1 MSNVESAQKGSAP
14 SMVRYGGI
22 SWRGIVGRPEFG
34 VFLILVAMVT
44 FLSLYTDT
52 FLTGTNIFNILR
64 AFSWIA
70 ISAFG
75 QCMVII
81 TAGIDLS
88 VGSVMGISGLASAML
103 LVRGVPVPLAVA
115 GGLLTGL
122 VIGFLNGLMIT
133 KGKLPPFIAT
143 LGSLLMARGLCYGL
157 TGGWPVR
164 DLPDS
169 FKFLGQYDIP
179 LVLAFRGR
187 EFINLGVPLPLVF
200 TVLLA
205 ILVSLFL
212 MRTVWGYRIYAV
224 GGNETAAGLS
234 GINTH
239 RTKIMVYSLCSL
251 LTAVGGVLMTA
262 RLGVAAPTAGTAY
275 ELDVIAA
282 VVVGGTSLMGGEGT
296 ILGTLIGASIMGVL
310 RNGLVLMGVSA
321 YWLQAVQGFV
331 IVVAIMLDQLRKRR

>member
-1 MSNVESAQKGSAP
+1 MSNMQSAQKTP
-14 SMVRYGGI
+14 KSMVHTSGL
-22 SWRGIVGRPEFG
+22 SWRSIVGRQEFG
-34 VFLILVAMVT
+34 VFMILVAMMT
-44 FLSLYTDT
+44 FLTLYTDT
-52 FLTGTNIFNILR
+52 FLTSTNLFNILR
-64 AFSWIA
+64 SFSWIA

-75 QCMVII
+75 QTMVII

-88 VGSVMGISGLASAML
+88 VGSVMGISGLATAML
-103 LVRGVPVPLAVA
+103 MVSGVPVPLAVG

-157 TGGWPVR
+157 SGGWPVR
-164 DLPDS
+164 DLPQS
-169 FKFLGQYDIP
+169 FRTLGQYDIP
-179 LVLAFRGR
+179 FV
-187 EFINLGVPLPLVF
+187 GVGIPFPLVF
-200 TVLLA
+200 TVILA
-205 ILVSLFL
+205 IVMSLFL

-224 GGNETAAGLS
+224 GGNETATGLS
-234 GINTH
+234 GINTA
-239 RTKIMVYSLCSL
+239 RVKIMVYSLCSL

-296 ILGTLIGASIMGVL
+296 ILGTLIGALIMGVL
-310 RNGLVLMGVSA
+310 RNGLVLTGVSA